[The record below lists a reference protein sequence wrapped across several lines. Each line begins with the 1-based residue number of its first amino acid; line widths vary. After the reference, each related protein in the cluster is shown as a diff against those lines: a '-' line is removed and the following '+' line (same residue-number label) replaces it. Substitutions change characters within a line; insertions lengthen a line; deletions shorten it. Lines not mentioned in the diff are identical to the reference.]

1 MKYLKMFEEF
11 KPDRAILDANDCKFK
26 ENIQHYI
33 EYYHIDPILMNVW
46 NYIQS
51 NFDTTPDR
59 IELNDSK
66 NGFNNFSIDYRIDNS
81 NDDYYLINIDSEYVY
96 KYYINKVKSY
106 ISRLVSKEKVNFRN
120 IFNVFEI
127 KE

>member
-1 MKYLKMFEEF
+1 M
-11 KPDRAILDANDCKFK
+11 RI
-26 ENIQHYI
+26 
-33 EYYHIDPILMNVW
+33 YY
-46 NYIQS
+46 
-51 NFDTTPDR
+51 
-59 IELNDSK
+59 
-66 NGFNNFSIDYRIDNS
+66 SIISYPFFYRIDNS

-106 ISRLVSKEKVNFRN
+106 RSRLVSKEKVNFRN